1 MTKTAWVSHMEKA
14 SGLKSPSHGG
24 DIQMWKQIVSD
35 HLKFECPDCKA
46 RQATRL
52 KNARKSAR
60 EDAYRSCGLTKVRG
74 SVSGKIYWE

>member
-1 MTKTAWVSHMEKA
+1 MTKSAWIDHMEKTSFVTA
-14 SGLKSPSHGG
+14 PSKGG
-24 DIQMWKQIVSD
+24 CKILWRLTVND
-35 HLKFECPDCKA
+35 HLKSCCPDCKA

-74 SVSGKIYWE
+74 PVSGKIYWE